1 MWNLIFKYFPNTY
14 SFLESMGYANF
25 TASVYY
31 HYLLDEDTIKVPND
45 ELDFLRSPEELTD
58 LPDV

>member
-1 MWNLIFKYFPNTY
+1 
-14 SFLESMGYANF
+14 MGYANF

-45 ELDFLRSPEELTD
+45 KLDFLRSPEELTD
-58 LPDV
+58 LPDG